1 MNGQPKGRSLQV
13 MNLMCRGVKEPSKSI
28 QIYICITEGVSFIYR
43 QIDPESLRSNGRSPS
58 ELEL

>member
-13 MNLMCRGVKEPSKSI
+13 MNSMCRGVKEPSKFI
-28 QIYICITEGVSFIYR
+28 QVYICTTEGVSFIYQ
-43 QIDPESLRSNGRSPS
+43 QIDPESLRSSGHFPS